1 MVRIMARLSNILALN
16 DPDPKEMSVV
26 DHLDELRRRLIV
38 CISVVTVG
46 SVIGWFFKEKVI
58 SLVLAPIRRPGV
70 IASVHTLQE
79 GFALEI
85 KISVLIGITLC
96 LPVLLYEFWMFIAPA
111 VAPRSRHYAIPFV
124 LVGIVMFLIGAFFGY
139 LLFPRLST
147 FFIGQAQNLGLT
159 PVLTVGDY
167 VGTFSLVLLIFGAV
181 FELPVVLNFL
191 ALIGVVSSRWL
202 RSKRK
207 LAVMIGLISAMIITP
222 GADPFTPFITAGI
235 VYFLYEMSIISV
247 RLLHR

>member
-1 MVRIMARLSNILALN
+1 MVRIMARFDRVLALN

-26 DHLDELRRRLIV
+26 EHLDELRRRLIV

-46 SVIGWFFKEKVI
+46 SVIGWFFKKKVL
-58 SLVLAPIRRPGV
+58 SLVLAPIRHPGI

-79 GFALEI
+79 GFSLEI
-85 KISVLIGITLC
+85 KISVIIGIALC
-96 LPVLLYEFWMFIAPA
+96 LPVLLYESWMFVAPA
-111 VAPRSRHYAIPFV
+111 VAPRSRHYVVPFV
-124 LVGIVMFLIGAFFGY
+124 LVGIVMFLIGGLFGY

-147 FFIGQAQNLGLT
+147 FLIAQAEDLGLT

-167 VGTFSLVLLIFGAV
+167 VGTFALVIIVFGAV
-181 FELPVVLNFL
+181 FELPVILNFL

-207 LAVMIGLISAMIITP
+207 FALMIGLVSAMIITP
-222 GADPFTPFITAGI
+222 GADPFTPFVTAGI
-235 VYFLYEMSIISV
+235 VYLLYEMSIISV

>member
-1 MVRIMARLSNILALN
+1 
-16 DPDPKEMSVV
+16 MSVV

-46 SVIGWFFKEKVI
+46 SVIGWFFKEKVL
-58 SLVLAPIRRPGV
+58 SLVLAPIRHPGV

-85 KISVLIGITLC
+85 KISVLIGIVLC

-111 VAPRSRHYAIPFV
+111 VAPRSRHYAVPFV
-124 LVGIVMFLIGAFFGY
+124 LVGIVMFLIGSFFGY
-139 LLFPRLST
+139 LLFPRLSA
-147 FFIGQAQNLGLT
+147 FLIGQAQGLGLT

-167 VGTFSLVLLIFGAV
+167 VGTFALVLLIFGAI
-181 FELPVVLNFL
+181 FELPVILNFL

-207 LAVMIGLISAMIITP
+207 FALMIGLIGAMIITP
-222 GADPFTPFITAGI
+222 GADPFTPFVTAAI
-235 VYFLYEMSIISV
+235 VYLLYEMSIVSV